1 MEYVRTSTVT
11 HEVIGM
17 SQQVPA
23 YVTLTGPQPTVFIV
37 TFSIAAS
44 AAAGSVVQGS
54 ISAFG
59 ALMPATQSVNVPIT
73 EVWSIVDFYT
83 LATVTPDAQI
93 QLFINGYPQ
102 NIYPTLN
109 SVYINNYKKWTL
121 NQAIKIPPAST
132 WSVNAV
138 LLGTNG
144 TTAQTYTL
152 YISAVRAP
160 FVATTSK

>member
-1 MEYVRTSTVT
+1 V
-11 HEVIGM
+11 EVMGM

-37 TFSIAAS
+37 SFSIAAS
-44 AAAGSVVQGS
+44 AAAGTVVQGS
-54 ISAFG
+54 IQAFG
-59 ALMPATQSVNVPIT
+59 ALMPATQSVEVPIT

-83 LATVTPDAQI
+83 LSTVSPDAQI
-93 QLFINGYPQ
+93 QLLINGYIQ

-132 WSVNAV
+132 WSVNIV
-138 LLGTNG
+138 LLGANG
-144 TTAQTYTL
+144 SSAQTYTL

-160 FVATTSK
+160 FVATTTK

>member
-1 MEYVRTSTVT
+1 
-11 HEVIGM
+11 M

-37 TFSIAAS
+37 TFSVTAS
-44 AAAGSVVQGS
+44 AAAGTVVQGS
-54 ISAFG
+54 IQAFG
-59 ALMPATQSVNVPIT
+59 SLMPATQSVQVPIT

-83 LATVTPDAQI
+83 LSTVSPDAQI
-93 QLFINGYPQ
+93 QLLINGYIQ

-121 NQAIKIPPAST
+121 NEAIKIPPAST
-132 WSVNAV
+132 WSVNIV
-138 LLGTNG
+138 LLAANG
-144 TTAQTYTL
+144 SSAQTYTM

-160 FVATTSK
+160 FVATK

>member
-1 MEYVRTSTVT
+1 M
-11 HEVIGM
+11 GM

-37 TFSIAAS
+37 TFSVAAN
-44 AAAGSVVQGS
+44 AAAGTVIQGS

-59 ALMPATQSVNVPIT
+59 ALMPATSSVQVPIT

-83 LATVTPDAQI
+83 LSTVSPDAQI
-93 QLFINGYPQ
+93 QLLINGYIQ

-109 SVYINNYKKWTL
+109 SVYINQYKKWTL

-132 WSVNAV
+132 WSVNIV
-138 LLGTNG
+138 LLGNNG
-144 TTAQTYTL
+144 SSAQTYTL

-160 FVATTSK
+160 FVATTRR

>member
-1 MEYVRTSTVT
+1 
-11 HEVIGM
+11 M

-37 TFSIAAS
+37 TFSIAAN
-44 AAAGSVVQGS
+44 AVAGTVVQGN

-59 ALMPATQSVNVPIT
+59 ALMPATSSVQVPIT

-83 LATVTPDAQI
+83 LSTVSPDAQI

-109 SVYINNYKKWTL
+109 SVYINQYKKWML

-132 WSVNAV
+132 WSVNIV
-138 LLGTNG
+138 LLGNNG
-144 TTAQTYTL
+144 SSAQTYTL

-160 FVATTSK
+160 FVATK

>member
-1 MEYVRTSTVT
+1 
-11 HEVIGM
+11 M

-37 TFSIAAS
+37 TFSIAAN
-44 AAAGSVVQGS
+44 AVAGTVVQGS
-54 ISAFG
+54 IQAFG
-59 ALMPATQSVNVPIT
+59 ALMPASTVVQVPIT

-83 LATVTPDAQI
+83 LSTVSPDAQI
-93 QLFINGYPQ
+93 QLLINGYPQ

-132 WSVNAV
+132 WSVNIV
-138 LLGTNG
+138 LLANNG
-144 TTAQTYTL
+144 SSQQIYTL

-160 FVATTSK
+160 FVATK